1 MKRRTGSVRLWAAAF
16 WLLVWEGAS
25 LALAAT
31 TGGRMLLLASPVQA
45 LGRLLALAGTAAFWQ
60 AVAFSSLRILGGFL
74 LACALA
80 AVLAPLA
87 ARFQWVR
94 DLLSPL
100 VAVVKA
106 VPVVSFIILAL
117 IFFSSENLS
126 LLISALM
133 VFPPVYLNVLE
144 GIGHTDRQ
152 LLEMARVFRVPVSR
166 QLRGIYLPAVLP
178 YFRSAV
184 SLGLGLCW
192 KSGAAAEVI
201 GLPAGSIGE
210 ALYTAKVYFQTGNC
224 GPLRLDGGDRD
235 GIGDIRAAVPPPGG
249 RRSEKG
255 GQLMEIAVKHL
266 CKSFGGRTVLRDLTF
281 TAGPGITA
289 VMAPSGTGKTTLLRI
304 LLGLE
309 RPDSGTVEGLA
320 GKRLTAVFQEDRLLE
335 HLSAEGNL
343 RFVLGRVYDP
353 AAARALLDRLG
364 LPDTGAQPVRE
375 FSGGMKRRLALA
387 RALLAPFDA
396 LALDEPF
403 TGLDR
408 ENRDLALACIRETA
422 GDRPV
427 LLVTH
432 DAADAA
438 GSPVVTL

>member
-152 LLEMARVFRVPVSR
+152 LLEMARVFRVPWRRMVWNV
-166 QLRGIYLPAVLP
+166 YVPAALP
-178 YFRSAV
+178 YFRSATA
-184 SLGLGLCW
+184 LGLGLCW
-192 KSGAAAEVI
+192 KSGVAAEVI
-201 GLPAGSIGE
+201 GLPAGTIGE
-210 ALYTAKVYFQTGNC
+210 RLYTAKIYFET
-224 GPLRLDGGDRD
+224 P
-235 GIGDIRAAVPPPGG
+235 
-249 RRSEKG
+249 
-255 GQLMEIAVKHL
+255 
-266 CKSFGGRTVLRDLTF
+266 DLF
-281 TAGPGITA
+281 AWTA
-289 VMAPSGTGKTTLLRI
+289 VIVAVSMGFEKLF
-304 LLGLE
+304 
-309 RPDSGTVEGLA
+309 LA
-320 GKRLTAVFQEDRLLE
+320 GVDA
-335 HLSAEGNL
+335 
-343 RFVLGRVYDP
+343 LGRK
-353 AAARALLDRLG
+353 A
-364 LPDTGAQPVRE
+364 GAV
-375 FSGGMKRRLALA
+375 
-387 RALLAPFDA
+387 
-396 LALDEPF
+396 
-403 TGLDR
+403 
-408 ENRDLALACIRETA
+408 
-422 GDRPV
+422 
-427 LLVTH
+427 
-432 DAADAA
+432 
-438 GSPVVTL
+438 

>member
-87 ARFQWVR
+87 ARFQWIR

-126 LLISALM
+126 FADLRPDGVPAGVSERA
-133 VFPPVYLNVLE
+133 
-144 GIGHTDRQ
+144 GGHRAHGPAAAGDGP
-152 LLEMARVFRVPVSR
+152 VFRCRSPGR
-166 QLRGIYLPAVLP
+166 LRGIYLPAVLP
-178 YFRSAV
+178 HFRSAV

-210 ALYTAKVYFQTGNC
+210 ALYTAKVYFQTGDLFAWTAVIVTVSVIFERLF
-224 GPLRLDGGDRD
+224 LRLVD
-235 GIGDIRAAVPPPGG
+235 AAV
-249 RRSEKG
+249 RK
-255 GQLMEIAVKHL
+255 
-266 CKSFGGRTVLRDLTF
+266 
-281 TAGPGITA
+281 
-289 VMAPSGTGKTTLLRI
+289 
-304 LLGLE
+304 
-309 RPDSGTVEGLA
+309 
-320 GKRLTAVFQEDRLLE
+320 
-335 HLSAEGNL
+335 
-343 RFVLGRVYDP
+343 
-353 AAARALLDRLG
+353 
-364 LPDTGAQPVRE
+364 
-375 FSGGMKRRLALA
+375 
-387 RALLAPFDA
+387 
-396 LALDEPF
+396 
-403 TGLDR
+403 
-408 ENRDLALACIRETA
+408 
-422 GDRPV
+422 
-427 LLVTH
+427 
-432 DAADAA
+432 A
-438 GSPVVTL
+438 GS

>member
-87 ARFQWVR
+87 ARFQWIR

-152 LLEMARVFRVPVSR
+152 LLE
-166 QLRGIYLPAVLP
+166 IYLPAVLP

-210 ALYTAKVYFQTGNC
+210 ALYTAKVYFQTGDLFAWTAVIVTVSVIFERLF
-224 GPLRLDGGDRD
+224 LRLVD
-235 GIGDIRAAVPPPGG
+235 AAV
-249 RRSEKG
+249 RK
-255 GQLMEIAVKHL
+255 
-266 CKSFGGRTVLRDLTF
+266 
-281 TAGPGITA
+281 
-289 VMAPSGTGKTTLLRI
+289 
-304 LLGLE
+304 
-309 RPDSGTVEGLA
+309 
-320 GKRLTAVFQEDRLLE
+320 
-335 HLSAEGNL
+335 
-343 RFVLGRVYDP
+343 
-353 AAARALLDRLG
+353 
-364 LPDTGAQPVRE
+364 
-375 FSGGMKRRLALA
+375 
-387 RALLAPFDA
+387 
-396 LALDEPF
+396 
-403 TGLDR
+403 
-408 ENRDLALACIRETA
+408 
-422 GDRPV
+422 
-427 LLVTH
+427 
-432 DAADAA
+432 A
-438 GSPVVTL
+438 GS

>member
-152 LLEMARVFRVPVSR
+152 LLEMARVFRVPA
-166 QLRGIYLPAVLP
+166 LRGIRYVYLPQVLP
-178 YFRSAV
+178 YFRSACG
-184 SLGLGLCW
+184 SALGLCW
-192 KSGAAAEVI
+192 KSGIAAEVI
-201 GLPAGSIGE
+201 GMPDGSIGE
-210 ALYTAKVYFQTGNC
+210 QLQQAKIYLNTPDLFAWTLVIVLVSLVF
-224 GPLRLDGGDRD
+224 
-235 GIGDIRAAVPPPGG
+235 
-249 RRSEKG
+249 EKVF
-255 GQLMEIAVKHL
+255 L
-266 CKSFGGRTVLRDLTF
+266 
-281 TAGPGITA
+281 
-289 VMAPSGTGKTTLLRI
+289 I
-304 LLGLE
+304 LLKWGERALE
-309 RPDSGTVEGLA
+309 R
-320 GKRLTAVFQEDRLLE
+320 
-335 HLSAEGNL
+335 
-343 RFVLGRVYDP
+343 
-353 AAARALLDRLG
+353 
-364 LPDTGAQPVRE
+364 
-375 FSGGMKRRLALA
+375 M
-387 RALLAPFDA
+387 
-396 LALDEPF
+396 
-403 TGLDR
+403 
-408 ENRDLALACIRETA
+408 
-422 GDRPV
+422 
-427 LLVTH
+427 
-432 DAADAA
+432 
-438 GSPVVTL
+438 